1 MGGVMEAFWSFLPR
15 LSFGCPFAIFCD
27 FLEPLSEGMHALR
40 SRKCAVRLHLQE
52 TWFREYQVPPD
63 RTHPVM
69 STSATCG
76 YILSGVYIDASS
88 TRNNQEAVKLQ
99 ASKKRKVEDN
109 AAAAEEPATKKEC
122 GDNA

>member
-1 MGGVMEAFWSFLPR
+1 M
-15 LSFGCPFAIFCD
+15 
-27 FLEPLSEGMHALR
+27 
-40 SRKCAVRLHLQE
+40 
-52 TWFREYQVPPD
+52 
-63 RTHPVM
+63 RTLIRRVTVM

-99 ASKKRKVEDN
+99 ASKKRKVEDD
-109 AAAAEEPATKKEC
+109 AAAAEEPAAKKEC